1 MREVDR
7 MKDQPYNLCE
17 REMQMQI
24 EWVIWE
30 DNKKVGIVDLGSRY
44 RYKIIAKQ
52 MEISSDIGAIP
63 NNQIKN
69 HIQVNRTKHLN
80 TY

>member
-1 MREVDR
+1 
-7 MKDQPYNLCE
+7 MKDQPYNLYG
-17 REMQMQI
+17 REMQI
-24 EWVIWE
+24 EWGIRK
-30 DNKKVGIVDLGSRY
+30 DNIKVEIVDLGSRY

-69 HIQVNRTKHLN
+69 HIQVNRTKLPN
-80 TY
+80 IC